1 MANKNIVSVLN
12 SGVADRAL
20 VPTLA
25 GQVRGPAIAG
35 LSIVMIFVAGSL
47 GWASTAPI
55 AAGAVAPGVISPD
68 GSRRTVQH
76 LEGGI
81 IEKIMARDGEKVEAG
96 QVLVELQTTQVAST
110 YDMLMEQAQTLT
122 AMRARLT
129 AEQSGSSQVDYSSEF
144 LDRAEDNVQVI
155 IASQEALF
163 QQRRKSFVTQLE
175 IIGDRESQYHEQI
188 KAFQAQVDSA
198 AAQIGLID
206 EELVGKKSLFRQGL
220 TTKSD
225 VLRLE
230 RSKAA
235 LAGDRGRAA
244 GSILE
249 TQQKI
254 DELATQKVS
263 IEADRSTEI
272 STELEKVRSQYA
284 EVAEKLQ
291 ASRDVLNRTVIVAP
305 VAGKIVNSRF
315 KTDAGV
321 IRPGEAILD
330 IVPSGEQLLIDVQV
344 SPNDIDVVHPDLPA
358 IVHLS
363 AYSNRGLPRINGLV
377 KSVSADRI
385 VDEKTGQS
393 HFLARVEV
401 LKEDLAKLD
410 QHVILLSG
418 MPAEVTIV
426 TDERTVIEY
435 LLEPFLTAFRRG
447 MREV

>member
-1 MANKNIVSVLN
+1 MANKSIVSTLN
-12 SGVADRAL
+12 SGVSDRAVL
-20 VPTLA
+20 PSLA
-25 GQVRGPAIAG
+25 GQVRRPAIAG
-35 LSIVMIFVAGSL
+35 LSIVTIFVAGSL

-81 IEKIMARDGEKVEAG
+81 IDRILARDGEEVKAG
-96 QVLVELQTTQVAST
+96 QILVELQTTQVAST

-129 AEQSGSSQVDYSSEF
+129 AEQTDAVQVDYTSDL
-144 LDRAEDNVQVI
+144 LDRAKADVQVI
-155 IASQEALF
+155 ITSQEALF
-163 QQRRKSFVTQLE
+163 HQRRKSFVTQVE
-175 IIGDRESQYHEQI
+175 IIKDRESQYHEQI
-188 KAFQAQVDSA
+188 KAFQAQVESA
-198 AAQIGLID
+198 AAQIQLID

-235 LAGDRGRAA
+235 LLGDRGRAA
-244 GSILE
+244 SSILE
-249 TQQKI
+249 IQQKI
-254 DELATQKVS
+254 DELATQQVS
-263 IEADRSTEI
+263 LEADRSTEI

-291 ASRDVLNRTVIVAP
+291 ASRDILDRTMIVAP
-305 VAGKIVNSRF
+305 VSGKIVNSRF
-315 KTDAGV
+315 KTASGV
-321 IRPGEAILD
+321 IRPGEPILD
-330 IVPSGEQLLIDVQV
+330 IVPDNEQLLIDVQI

-363 AYSNRGLPRINGLV
+363 AYSNRGMPRINGLV
-377 KSVSADRI
+377 RNVSADRI

-401 LKEDLAKLD
+401 SKQDLDKLD
-410 QHVILLSG
+410 QHVILQSG

-426 TDERTVIEY
+426 TDERTVMEY

>member
-1 MANKNIVSVLN
+1 MAGKSIVYSPH
-12 SGVADRAL
+12 SGVADTKVL
-20 VPTLA
+20 SLA
-25 GQVRGPAIAG
+25 SQVRRPAVAG

-47 GWASTAPI
+47 GWATTAPI

-81 IEKIMARDGEKVEAG
+81 IERILARDGDDVQAG

-110 YDMLMEQAQTLT
+110 YGMLMEQAQTLT
-122 AMRARLT
+122 AMRARLI
-129 AEQSGSSQVDYSSEF
+129 AEQAGSAQVDYRSEI
-144 LDRAEDNVQVI
+144 LDPENAEVRVI
-155 IASQEALF
+155 ITSQETLF
-163 QQRRKSFVTQLE
+163 QQRRKSFLTQLE
-175 IIGDRESQYHEQI
+175 IIIDREGQYHEQI
-188 KAFQAQVDSA
+188 KAFQSQVESA
-198 AAQIGLID
+198 AAQIQLID
-206 EELVGKKSLFRQGL
+206 EELVGKKSLFGQGL

-230 RSKAA
+230 RTKAA
-235 LAGDRGRAA
+235 LIGERGRAT

-263 IEADRSTEI
+263 LEADRATEI
-272 STELEKVRSQYA
+272 STELEKTRSQYA
-284 EVAEKLQ
+284 EVTEKLQ
-291 ASRDVLNRTVIVAP
+291 ASRDILDRTIIVAP
-305 VAGKIVNSRF
+305 VSGKIVNSRF
-315 KTDAGV
+315 KTAAGV
-321 IRPGEAILD
+321 IRPGEPILD
-330 IVPSGEQLLIDVQV
+330 IVPSDERLLIDAQI
-344 SPNDIDVVHPDLPA
+344 SPNDIDVVHADLQA

-363 AYSNRGLPRINGLV
+363 AYSSRGMPRISGVV

-393 HFLARVEV
+393 HFMARVEV
-401 LKEDLAKLD
+401 SKQDLDKLD
-410 QHVILLSG
+410 QHVTLLSG

-426 TDERTVIEY
+426 TDERTVMEY